1 MLTVKI
7 PSIFLGYRSLF
18 DRLEFSVHPGQAM
31 HIKGVNGAGKTTL
44 LKAII
49 GQIHP
54 DIEVLLDGSP
64 LSPDN
69 ITFIGTKMG
78 LNPLLTC
85 EENLSFW
92 YEFCN
97 NPGLSPLEAL
107 SLFDTLEYQ
116 DIPVKNLSYG
126 QQRRVSLSK
135 LLIRQT
141 PVRILD
147 EPMNGLDQTSQEI
160 LRHVCEEHLDE
171 GGILIYAS
179 HQDINF
185 SRESTLEL
193 PGGKVTPFFEKNI
206 KERKIA

>member
-18 DRLEFSVHPGQAM
+18 DRLEFILHPGQAM

-49 GQIHP
+49 GHAHP
-54 DIEVLLDGSP
+54 DIEILLNQSP
-64 LSPDN
+64 LSPEDM
-69 ITFIGTKMG
+69 TFIGTKMG

-92 YEFCN
+92 HKFSN
-97 NPGLSPLEAL
+97 TPGLSPPEAL
-107 SLFDTLEYQ
+107 SLFDTLEYL
-116 DIPVKNLSYG
+116 DVTVKNLSYG

-141 PVRILD
+141 PLWILD

-171 GGILIYAS
+171 GGMLIYAS

-185 SRESTLEL
+185 SHESTLEL
-193 PGGKVTPFFEKNI
+193 PSGKVTLPFEKETQ
-206 KERKIA
+206 ERRIA